1 MTKTKFTKLLSM
13 LLAMSMLMLVSACG
27 NDSGSKAT
35 PSPSA
40 KTTASTKPSA
50 APAATLDP
58 KLLEKKVGITITLED
73 DSQIKAELYPEL
85 APITVANFV
94 KLVNE
99 KFYDGLIFHRVIPD
113 FMIQGGGY
121 DKDMNEKKAASIKGE
136 FTQNGVTNALKHD
149 RGVLSMARTAQS
161 MDSASSQFFIMHADS
176 PHLDGQYAA
185 FGMVTEGMD
194 VVDKIATAQ
203 TKNLPNG
210 MQNVPQETVVIKSI
224 TLDNPEDASLAKAEQ
239 SQADSSAAPAA
250 SATAKATLSTAG
262 TTKEQ

>member
-1 MTKTKFTKLLSM
+1 MTKTKFTKILSM
-13 LLAMSMLMLVSACG
+13 LVAMSMLMLVSACG
-27 NDSGSKAT
+27 NDGTGKAT

-40 KTTASTKPSA
+40 KTATSAKPTAS
-50 APAATLDP
+50 PAATLDP

-85 APITVANFV
+85 APVTVSNFV

-99 KFYDGLIFHRVIPD
+99 KFYDGLIFHRVIPN

-121 DKDMNEKKAASIKGE
+121 DKDMNEKKASSIKGE
-136 FTQNGVTNALKHD
+136 FAQNGVTNALKHD

-176 PHLDGQYAA
+176 PHLDGQYAG

-210 MQNVPQETVVIKSI
+210 MQNVPEEAIVIKSI
-224 TLDNPEDASLAKAEQ
+224 TLDNPEDAALAD
-239 SQADSSAAPAA
+239 QAGSSAAPEA
-250 SATAKATLSTAG
+250 SAKATSAATISTTAP
-262 TTKEQ
+262 KA